1 MGRPVTYDRTLA
13 DLVCERMAEG
23 TPLRQICEAN
33 DSLPGESTIRGWA
46 VQDID
51 GFAARYARARE
62 AQMEALAEDILQ
74 IADDS
79 GLDVTLDPET
89 SQARIDGEA
98 IQRAKLRVDTRKWLM
113 SKLAPKRY
121 GDKQAVELS
130 GSVGVERKNDLTDD
144 ELAAIAARGSSRTA
158 EA

>member
-1 MGRPVTYDRTLA
+1 MGRPITYTAEIA
-13 DLVCERMAEG
+13 DAVLERMAEG
-23 TPLRQICEAN
+23 KPLRHICQDNPE
-33 DSLPGESTIRGWA
+33 LPAESTIRGWA

-62 AQMEALAEDILQ
+62 AQMEAMAEDIIQ

-89 SQARIDGEA
+89 SQARVDGEA

-113 SKLAPKRY
+113 SKVAPKRY
-121 GDKQAVELS
+121 GDKVD
-130 GSVGVERKNDLTDD
+130 VGVDGAINITVRK
-144 ELAAIAARGSSRTA
+144 LAADADPD
-158 EA
+158 